1 MQRLRLLR
9 CSSSLRV
16 VSAFPHIHI
25 MADDWS
31 LDAVQPVERDYV
43 KCSICLGPFKQPLQL
58 ECRHKFCEGCLR
70 TAQDAW
76 ENEHAAGDTLPCPIC
91 RKPVE
96 SPKPDFATDEFVK
109 NLVLTTCACGWVGR
123 GFVKLQA
130 HMDAE
135 CPLKAMRDKI
145 ENLEAELVATRSDL
159 ADALAAANK
168 WQTQGLQQHEMFS
181 DSLFTAMKDLDAKDK
196 TIEDLRRLLRE
207 ARQGWHHDRR
217 ARRHSRSPRRPAHN
231 NNNNNN
237 HNPPRWR

>member
-1 MQRLRLLR
+1 
-9 CSSSLRV
+9 
-16 VSAFPHIHI
+16 
-25 MADDWS
+25 MADSVWS
-31 LDAVQPVERDYV
+31 LDAVHQRERDYV
-43 KCSICLGPFKQPLQL
+43 KCSICLGPFRRPLQL
-58 ECRHKFCEGCLR
+58 ECQHKFCRECLQA
-70 TAQDAW
+70 AQNAW
-76 ENEHAAGDTLPCPIC
+76 QNDEPRAVGDIFPCPIC
-91 RKPVE
+91 RVPMA
-96 SPKPDFATDEFVK
+96 SPPKIEFGMDEFVQT
-109 NLVLTTCACGWVGR
+109 LVQTTCRCGWVGR

-181 DSLFTAMKDLDAKDK
+181 DSLFTAKKDLDEKDE
-196 TIEDLRRLLRE
+196 TIEDLRRQLRD

-231 NNNNNN
+231 NNN